1 MHNGAIMP
9 SEVAHRV
16 DTGGGYPVVHLTGV
30 LDAGGAPAL
39 RSALLSVLAGQPE
52 ALIVDV
58 SDLRLAHPGAD
69 GVLREVA
76 AANADWPAAQI
87 VLTAAQDAERWH
99 GTGLPVWPSP
109 ADARTDLGV
118 PDPEHR
124 ISMALE
130 PVVGAARRARELV
143 TEVCARWDCPD
154 LAGPAC
160 IVLTEMVN
168 NVVAHAQTPMTV
180 MIARYVGQMSVAV
193 RDQSPAAPRF
203 TGAPVSPTSS
213 GGRGLLLI
221 DSMASRWGHLVV
233 AGGKVVWA
241 LLHDEKGAPEP
252 AGTRPGQAGMRRP
265 ARG

>member
-16 DTGGGYPVVHLTGV
+16 DTGDGYPVVRLTGV
-30 LDAGGAPAL
+30 FDAEGAPAL
-39 RSALLSVLAGQPE
+39 RSALLGVLADQPE

-58 SDLRLAHPGAD
+58 SDLRLAHSGAD

-76 AANADWPAAQI
+76 AANSDWPAAQI

-99 GTGLPVWPSP
+99 GSGLPVWPSP
-109 ADARTDLGV
+109 ADAVTDLGV
-118 PDPEHR
+118 PDPQHR
-124 ISMALE
+124 VSMVLE

-160 IVLTEMVN
+160 VVLTEMVN
-168 NVVAHAQTPMTV
+168 NVVAHAHTSMTV
-180 MIARYVGQMSVAV
+180 MIGRYVGQMSVAV

-203 TGAPVSPTSS
+203 AGTPVSPTSS

-221 DSMASRWGHLVV
+221 DSMASRWGHLDV

-241 LLHDEKGAPEP
+241 LLHDGNDEPEP
-252 AGTRPGQAGMRRP
+252 AGTRAGRAGMRRP